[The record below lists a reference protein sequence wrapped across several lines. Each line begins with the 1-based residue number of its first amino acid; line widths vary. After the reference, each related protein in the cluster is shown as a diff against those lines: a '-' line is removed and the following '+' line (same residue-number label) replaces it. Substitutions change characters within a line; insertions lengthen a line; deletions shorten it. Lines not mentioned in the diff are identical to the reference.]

1 MMSHADSRVS
11 FAAFGSTAVVAVAD
25 PSRLDHARD
34 AVERT
39 VAEFAL
45 ACSRFRDDSEISKLN
60 RAGGS
65 PFRAG
70 PVLLDA
76 MRAALRAARMT
87 DGDVDPT
94 IGQALIA
101 LGYDRDFA
109 QLGDTEPRSRIAIA
123 PVPGWTAIE
132 VDPAAGTIRVPSAV
146 SIDLGASAKALA
158 ADRAAAAAYAEA
170 ACGVLVSFGGD
181 IALAGPAP
189 GQGWPVR
196 VTDDHRSPPRAPG
209 QSILLRAGGLATS
222 STTVRR
228 WSANGSPVH
237 HLLDPRTGRP
247 ARGAWRTVT
256 VAAASCVDANTAS
269 TAAIIRGERAL
280 DWLRSLRLPSRLV
293 RIEGR
298 AVHVADWPGEGEEL
312 AA

>member
-1 MMSHADSRVS
+1 MMSQADSRVS

-25 PSRLDHARD
+25 PSRLDSARD

-39 VAEFAL
+39 VAAFDL

-65 PFRAG
+65 PVRAG

-76 MRAALRAARMT
+76 IHAALGAAEMT

-109 QLGDTEPRSRIAIA
+109 ELGDTEPRSRIEIVPA
-123 PVPGWTAIE
+123 PGWTTIE
-132 VDPAAGTIRVPSAV
+132 VDAAAGTIRVPRGV
-146 SIDLGASAKALA
+146 SVDLGASAKALA
-158 ADRAAAAAYAEA
+158 ADRAAAAAQAEA
-170 ACGVLVSFGGD
+170 GCGVLVSFGGD

-189 GQGWPVR
+189 AEGWHVR
-196 VTDDHRSPPRAPG
+196 VTDDHRGPAQAPG
-209 QSILLRAGGLATS
+209 QSIVLRAGGLATS
-222 STTVRR
+222 STTTRR
-228 WSANGSPVH
+228 WRSGGGQVH
-237 HLLDPRTGRP
+237 HLLDPRSGRP
-247 ARGAWRTVT
+247 TSGEWRTVT
-256 VAAASCVDANTAS
+256 VAAASCLHANTAS
-269 TAAIIRGERAL
+269 TAAIIRGARAL
-280 DWLRSLRLPSRLV
+280 DWLASLQLPSRLV
-293 RIEGR
+293 SEQGR
-298 AVHVADWPGEGEEL
+298 VVHVADWPDDGEEL

>member
-1 MMSHADSRVS
+1 
-11 FAAFGSTAVVAVAD
+11 
-25 PSRLDHARD
+25 
-34 AVERT
+34 VERT
-39 VAEFAL
+39 VAAFDL

-76 MRAALRAARMT
+76 TRAALSAARMT

-109 QLGDTEPRSRIAIA
+109 QLGERKPRSRPAIA
-123 PVPGWTAIE
+123 PAPGWRAIE
-132 VDPAAGTIRVPSAV
+132 VDCAAGTIRVPRGV
-146 SIDLGASAKALA
+146 SLDLGASAKALA
-158 ADRAAAAAYAEA
+158 ADRAAAGACAEA

-196 VTDDHRSPPRAPG
+196 VTDDHRAALRAPG
-209 QSILLRAGGLATS
+209 QSILLRAGALATS

-228 WSANGSPVH
+228 WDANGGPVH

-247 ARGAWRTVT
+247 TRGPWRTVT
-256 VAAASCVDANTAS
+256 VAAASCVDANAAS

-293 RIEGR
+293 SVDGR
-298 AVHVADWPGEGEEL
+298 AVHVAQWPRDGEEL